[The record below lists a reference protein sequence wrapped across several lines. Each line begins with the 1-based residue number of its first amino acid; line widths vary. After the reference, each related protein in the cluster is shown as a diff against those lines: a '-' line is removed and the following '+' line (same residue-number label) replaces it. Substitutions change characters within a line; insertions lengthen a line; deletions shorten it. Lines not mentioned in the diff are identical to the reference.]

1 MQIGAV
7 ALEEGMRRDRQEDV
21 EIAGR
26 PAAQS
31 SLPLPGQAN
40 AGAVLDAGRDVDRER
55 ALAGGPAETAA
66 GGAGLVDHLA
76 AAMTG
81 RAGALQG
88 EEALGVANLALA
100 AAGRARLRLGAGL
113 GAVAAAGFAGDRG
126 RNPDLGVLAAIGLL
140 EGEFHVVAQV

>member
-7 ALEEGMRRDRQEDV
+7 ALEEGMRRDRKEDV

-26 PAAQS
+26 AAAQS
-31 SLPLPGQAN
+31 RLALAGQAN
-40 AGAVLDAGRDVDRER
+40 AGAVLDAGRDIDRER

-66 GGAGLVDHLA
+66 GGAGLVDYLA

-88 EEALGVANLALA
+88 KETLGGADVALA

-113 GAVAAAGFAGDRG
+113 GAIAAAGFAGDRG
-126 RNPDLGVLAAIGLL
+126 RNPDLGVLATIGLL
-140 EGEFHVVAQV
+140 EGEL